1 MMRLGNDLTPFPVV
15 TTEVLRPSS
24 YKGRT
29 KGRWARLL
37 IVQACGPLGK
47 GAWVKMGR
55 DMGEIVDDRMWSRRS
70 VGQMY
75 FPQFLVGMVATL
87 LVILGW
93 TYTSTGSAW
102 AALGWTVLAAVIL
115 QAGYFAAVLWLVHGE
130 TRVTDE
136 TKSNEGAA
144 SPAKLPGPFERDGII
159 QALISRLFPRL
170 P

>member
-1 MMRLGNDLTPFPVV
+1 
-15 TTEVLRPSS
+15 
-24 YKGRT
+24 
-29 KGRWARLL
+29 
-37 IVQACGPLGK
+37 
-47 GAWVKMGR
+47 MGR

-70 VGQMY
+70 NGQMY

-93 TYTSTGSAW
+93 TFASTGSIW
-102 AALGWTVLAAVIL
+102 AALGWTVLAAVVL

-136 TKSNEGAA
+136 TKSSEGTT

-159 QALISRLFPRL
+159 EALISRLFPRL